1 MSFGKT
7 KTKSPMKAVFRNS
20 NYPKL
25 KQLRMLYS
33 FKQEYIADQLGISQS
48 EYSRLENGQRHVKID
63 DFKKLAQLYR
73 VTPALLMVSEA
84 YAHVDVEKIKA
95 EVIEETNAITKRM
108 MEENAI
114 LQSRLDEAIQ
124 TTQNLLKA
132 IAGLQNK
139 KPRITHDSYNSKNNS
154 RKTKPKKNIER

>member
-1 MSFGKT
+1 MKT
-7 KTKSPMKAVFRNS
+7 VFRNT

-48 EYSRLENGQRHVKID
+48 EYSRLENGQRHVKIE
-63 DFKKLAQLYR
+63 DFKKLASLYR
-73 VTPALLMVSEA
+73 VTPSLLMVSEA

-114 LQSRLDEAIQ
+114 LQSRLDESIQ
-124 TTQNLLKA
+124 TTQSLLRA
-132 IAGLQNK
+132 IAELQNK
-139 KPRITHDSYNSKNNS
+139 KPRITHDSYTSEKKS
-154 RKTKPKKNIER
+154 EKTKPKKNESR

>member
-1 MSFGKT
+1 
-7 KTKSPMKAVFRNS
+7 MKNVFRNT

-48 EYSRLENGQRHVKID
+48 EYSRLENGQRHVKIE
-63 DFKKLAQLYR
+63 DFKKLASLYR

-114 LQSRLDEAIQ
+114 LQSRLDESIQ
-124 TTQNLLKA
+124 TTQSLLKA
-132 IAGLQNK
+132 IAELQNK
-139 KPRITHDSYNSKNNS
+139 KPRITHDSFTSEKKS
-154 RKTKPKKNIER
+154 EKTKPKRYGSR

>member
-1 MSFGKT
+1 
-7 KTKSPMKAVFRNS
+7 MKAVFRNS

-73 VTPALLMVSEA
+73 VAPALLMVSEA

-95 EVIEETNAITKRM
+95 EVVEETNAITKRM

-114 LQSRLDEAIQ
+114 LQSRLDEAIH
-124 TTQNLLKA
+124 TTQTLLKA
-132 IAGLQNK
+132 IGELQNK
-139 KPRITHDSYNSKNNS
+139 KPRITHDSYNSKNSS

>member
-1 MSFGKT
+1 
-7 KTKSPMKAVFRNS
+7 
-20 NYPKL
+20 
-25 KQLRMLYS
+25 
-33 FKQEYIADQLGISQS
+33 
-48 EYSRLENGQRHVKID
+48 
-63 DFKKLAQLYR
+63 
-73 VTPALLMVSEA
+73 MVSEA

-132 IAGLQNK
+132 IAELQNK

>member
-1 MSFGKT
+1 
-7 KTKSPMKAVFRNS
+7 MKAVFRNS

-33 FKQEYIADQLGISQS
+33 FKQEYIADQLGLSQA

-95 EVIEETNAITKRM
+95 EVVEETNAITKRM
-108 MEENAI
+108 MEENAF

-132 IAGLQNK
+132 IAELQNK
-139 KPRITHDSYNSKNNS
+139 KPRITHDSYNSKNS
-154 RKTKPKKNIER
+154 TRKTKPKKNIER

>member
-1 MSFGKT
+1 MKT
-7 KTKSPMKAVFRNS
+7 VFKNT

-48 EYSRLENGQRHVKID
+48 EYSRLENGQRYVKID

-95 EVIEETNAITKRM
+95 EVIEETNAFTKRM
-108 MEENAI
+108 M
-114 LQSRLDEAIQ
+114 
-124 TTQNLLKA
+124 
-132 IAGLQNK
+132 
-139 KPRITHDSYNSKNNS
+139 
-154 RKTKPKKNIER
+154 

>member
-1 MSFGKT
+1 
-7 KTKSPMKAVFRNS
+7 MKNVFRNT

-48 EYSRLENGQRHVKID
+48 EYSRLENGQRHVKIE
-63 DFKKLAQLYR
+63 DFKKLASLYR

-114 LQSRLDEAIQ
+114 LQSRLDESIQ
-124 TTQNLLKA
+124 TTQSLLKA
-132 IAGLQNK
+132 IAELQNK
-139 KPRITHDSYNSKNNS
+139 KPRITHDSFISEKKS
-154 RKTKPKKNIER
+154 EKTKPKKYSSR

>member
-1 MSFGKT
+1 MKT
-7 KTKSPMKAVFRNS
+7 VFKNT

-48 EYSRLENGQRHVKID
+48 EYSRLENGQRYVKID

-108 MEENAI
+108 MEENAV
-114 LQSRLDEAIQ
+114 LQSRLDESIQ
-124 TTQNLLKA
+124 MTQSLLKA
-132 IAGLQNK
+132 IAELQNK
-139 KPRITHDSYNSKNNS
+139 KPRITHDSYNPEKTS
-154 RKTKPKKNIER
+154 RKTKPKKIESR